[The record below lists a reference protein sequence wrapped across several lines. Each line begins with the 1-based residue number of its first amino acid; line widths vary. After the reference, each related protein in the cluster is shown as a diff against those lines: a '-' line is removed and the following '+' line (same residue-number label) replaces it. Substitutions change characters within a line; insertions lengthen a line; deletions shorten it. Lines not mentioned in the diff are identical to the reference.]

1 VIAPYF
7 RSEELPARRAPLL
20 HSVAAR
26 GQATNVNRAP
36 YAMLVLAAIGIFD
49 ATYVAASNYTGQPLW
64 CPIIDG
70 CNVVLN
76 SPYSRVFG
84 VPMSYFGF
92 IYYLFMFTLAARLAY
107 DPLSAKLAISR
118 AIVCGGGGRDFDL
131 LHVFAAGRHHRGVR
145 LLRHFSCHDVSHVR
159 RGALAF
165 SSNARTRPGLGPPA
179 VRTQIRSG
187 NSKAPTGAAVVK
199 DSSTGVGVA
208 DFRYISKPE
217 V

>member
-1 VIAPYF
+1 
-7 RSEELPARRAPLL
+7 LL

-131 LHVFAAGRHHRGVR
+131 LHVFELGVITAVCVYCVISAVTTFLMFAAA
-145 LLRHFSCHDVSHVR
+145 LWHFQV
-159 RGALAF
+159 
-165 SSNARTRPGLGPPA
+165 TRGLGQA
-179 VRTQIRSG
+179 
-187 NSKAPTGAAVVK
+187 
-199 DSSTGVGVA
+199 
-208 DFRYISKPE
+208 
-217 V
+217 